1 MRRIALSL
9 CLIVAVG
16 LLASLVGCSSSNSGG
31 GAASTGRKF
40 RVAVIPKGTSHDFWY
55 SVHAG
60 AKQADDEY
68 DDLEI
73 TWKGPASE
81 GDIGEQIKMVES
93 FLADGYDGICLAPL
107 DARAMRKPVDQVLAA
122 KVPVVIFDS
131 GLDDASGI
139 VSYVATNNYR
149 GGQRAGEH
157 LAKLL
162 DGRGYVILMRYDLNS
177 RSTEEREQGFLD
189 ALAKFPD
196 IKFLERDKYA
206 GPNESDAI
214 ALAENLLSVHGQ
226 QVNGI
231 FCANQSTT
239 SGMLTVLRR
248 ANLAGKVKFIG
259 FDAGE
264 NIAQGIQ
271 KGEVH
276 GTILQ
281 DPVRMG
287 YDAVR
292 AMHDHLLGK
301 KVDERIETQEA
312 LATPENCQEPAIRA
326 LLYPKAI
333 E

>member
-1 MRRIALSL
+1 MRSL
-9 CLIVAVG
+9 ARSLLFVVVAG
-16 LLASLVGCSSSNSGG
+16 TLASLVGCSGSIGG
-31 GAASTGRKF
+31 SAGSGRKF

-60 AKQADDEY
+60 AKQADDEF

-81 GDIGEQIKMVES
+81 GDISEQIKMVES

-107 DARAMRKPVDQVLAA
+107 DARAMRKPVDQVIAA

-131 GLDDASGI
+131 GLDDSSGI

-149 GGQRAGEH
+149 GGQVAGEH

-162 DGRGYVILMRYDLNS
+162 DGRGKVILIRYDLNS

-189 ALAKFPD
+189 ALSQYPD
-196 IKFLERDKYA
+196 INFLEKEKHA

-214 ALAENLLSVHGQ
+214 NLAENLLSIHGT
-226 QVNGI
+226 QVDGI
-231 FCANQSTT
+231 FCPNQSTT

-248 ANLAGKVKFIG
+248 AGQAGKVKFVG

-264 NIAQGIQ
+264 NIAQGIEQ
-271 KGEVH
+271 GEIH
-276 GTILQ
+276 GTVLQ
-281 DPVRMG
+281 DPVGMG

-292 AMHDHLLGK
+292 AMREHLLGHT
-301 KVDERIETQEA
+301 VEARIETKET
-312 LATPENCQEPAIRA
+312 LATPENCQQPEIRA
-326 LLYPKAI
+326 LLYPVAI

>member
-1 MRRIALSL
+1 MRRIAQSL
-9 CLIVAVG
+9 LVIG
-16 LLASLVGCSSSNSGG
+16 LVISLASLGGCSGSSGSG
-31 GAASTGRKF
+31 ANVGRKF

-60 AKQADDEY
+60 AKQADDEF
-68 DDLEI
+68 DDLDI

-81 GDIGEQIKMVES
+81 GDISEQIKMVES

-107 DARAMRKPVDQVLAA
+107 DARAMRKPVDEVIAA
-122 KVPVVIFDS
+122 SVPVVIFDS
-131 GLDDASGI
+131 GLDDLSGI

-149 GGQRAGEH
+149 GGQLAGVH

-162 DGRGYVILMRYDLNS
+162 DGRGNVILLRYDLNS

-189 ALAKFPD
+189 ALAKFPE
-196 IKFLERDKYA
+196 IKFLEKEKHA

-214 ALAENLLSVHGQ
+214 NLAENLLSIHGTQ
-226 QVNGI
+226 INGI
-231 FCANQSTT
+231 FCPNQSTT

-248 ANLAGKVKFIG
+248 AGLASKVKFVG

-264 NIAQGIQ
+264 NIAQGIE
-271 KGEVH
+271 KGEIH
-276 GTILQ
+276 GTVLQ

-292 AMHDHLLGK
+292 AMRERLLGR
-301 KVDERIETQEA
+301 KVDVRIETQET